1 MDHPNNEQASHSSL
15 MLLIRKNVDNEN
27 IQGVRDAQGMNFDSN
42 DDEFLSMF
50 NPWKYIYML

>member
-1 MDHPNNEQASHSSL
+1 MDHPNNEQASHSL

-42 DDEFLSMF
+42 DDEFLSIF
-50 NPWKYIYML
+50 NPCKYIYML